1 MGAPRPAA
9 WQVIRG
15 SGATVAAALKV
26 GATGV
31 GMWFSV
37 TFVDLVRQLRWSY
50 LPPLMVYL
58 AAGISSLTAIVGAF
72 FVKDYLGLSAA
83 FLAGLTFW
91 AGIPWA
97 LKMPLGHLVDLIW
110 RWKALLVWLGAGL
123 IAASVAIM
131 YALIAHTE
139 AMTAIMPA
147 DAWYVVA
154 ALLAP
159 SGYVVQDVV
168 ADAMTVEAVP
178 KLDENGKAFAEAD
191 IKAMHTTM
199 QTLGRFAI
207 ISGTVAVSVV
217 NVMMFEGVETLG
229 EAGKA
234 AIYAD
239 IYLLALIIP
248 AISVA
253 GVTLGSVAQ
262 YRRARRLRARGVQEE
277 KIKADLFAPPEKAR
291 PNWLILGGSG
301 LFVVFSLATG
311 VGQVPFAQEII
322 FIGSMAIVVFL
333 IRRLMLELAPDL
345 RAPLMGTAIII
356 FVFRAVPLPGAGA
369 TWFQIDVLGFDQ
381 QFISLLSLI
390 TSVLTL
396 AGLVVLRPLM
406 AHRSIAYVVVLL
418 TVAAGVLSLPN
429 IGLFYGLQHWTAAW
443 TDGVVDARFIA
454 IMDTALESPLGQVA
468 MIPMLAW
475 IARNAP
481 ANLKATF
488 FAVMASFTN
497 LALSASS
504 LLTRYLNE
512 IFTVTRAVRDSAS
525 GAIAVAAD
533 YSQLGWLLISAAVLG
548 VAVPLAVIV
557 TVQKSRFRTEQ

>member
-1 MGAPRPAA
+1 VQR
-9 WQVIRG
+9 R
-15 SGATVAAALKV
+15 GATVAVALK
-26 GATGV
+26 AASAGV
-31 GMWFSV
+31 GIWFRV
-37 TFVDLVRQLRWSY
+37 TFIDLGRQVRWSY

-58 AAGISSLTAIVGAF
+58 AAGISSLTAIVGTF

-123 IAASVAIM
+123 IATSVFIM

-139 AMTAIMPA
+139 AMAEIMSA
-147 DAWYVVA
+147 NAWYVVA
-154 ALLAP
+154 TLLAP

-178 KLDENGKAFAEAD
+178 KYNEDGKEFAEAD

-207 ISGTVAVSVV
+207 IGGTVAVSVV
-217 NVMMFEGVETLG
+217 NVVMFEGVETLG
-229 EAGKA
+229 RAEKA
-234 AIYAD
+234 TIYAD
-239 IYLLALIIP
+239 IYLLALLIP
-248 AISVA
+248 VVSVA
-253 GVTLGSVAQ
+253 GVTLGSLTHHL
-262 YRRARRLRARGVQEE
+262 RARRLHAKGVQEE
-277 KIKADLFAPPEKAR
+277 KIESDLFAPPEKVK

-301 LFVVFSLATG
+301 AFVVFSLVTG
-311 VGQVPFAQEII
+311 LGEVPFAQETI
-322 FIGSMAIVVFL
+322 FVGSMAIVIFL
-333 IRRLMLELAPDL
+333 IRHLMLELAPEL
-345 RAPLMGTAIII
+345 RAPLIGTAIII
-356 FVFRAVPLPGAGA
+356 FVFRAVPLPGPGA

-381 QFISLLSLI
+381 QFISVLSLI

-396 AGLVVLRPLM
+396 VGLVVLRPLM
-406 AHRSIAYVVVLL
+406 ARRSIAYIVVLL

-429 IGLFYGLQHWTAAW
+429 IGLYYGLQHWTAAW

-454 IMDTALESPLGQVA
+454 IMDTALESPLGQIA

-475 IARNAP
+475 IARDAP
-481 ANLKATF
+481 SNLKATF

-497 LALSASS
+497 LALAASA
-504 LLTRYLNE
+504 LFTKYLNQ
-512 IFTVTRAVRDSAS
+512 IFIVTREVRDPATGVIS
-525 GAIAVAAD
+525 VAAN
-533 YSQLGWLLISAAVLG
+533 YGELGWLLMVVAILG
-548 VAVPLAVIV
+548 VVVPLVAILL
-557 TVQKSRFRTEQ
+557 VQNSRLQTGQ